1 MKKIF
6 NKYSINC
13 LAHFMFRIFI
23 ISFLFFQNINFLQFK
38 INWKLY
44 LLIIFFWLSVE
55 IFLKDK
61 VKNSL
66 YFETFLFVG
75 LLKFAFVLINTNYQ
89 EFAFLSPPDSK
100 VYESLANNLF
110 RCGQYSDS
118 LDQFCNGDIYYKRGP
133 TYAIFLSLFSL
144 GGNLHIGFTIFVQI
158 ILCSLTF
165 LMVLKMIRSNHEN
178 FTIQIV
184 FILICLNPLPWTFS
198 RLILMET
205 LGSFLIIFSIYL
217 YDKKG
222 LNSKINSLWLSNIIL
237 ALFLNIQYFIA
248 IGLIYLKNF
257 LFRKNKLKFL
267 FINALLISISIF
279 FWGYR
284 NSASVGAWDFNPA
297 SGCYLEKNII
307 EATEARK
314 LNLSIYEIREQGI
327 TYELL
332 EEMDIPNQNASRDV
346 CKKFIELLPNYYL
359 TNFETILVNYKFF
372 LSKFFSPELACQYE
386 DILCEKGYWFWVI
399 GTITKLG
406 FFISLILILF
416 QRNYSFIYN
425 VAVYLAVL
433 FLITVLVTID
443 APRMRSIFEPLVYL
457 VIGHGLNY
465 FYVFLTRYKNKIKK
479 NNY

>member
-1 MKKIF
+1 MIDLI
-6 NKYSINC
+6 NKYNFT
-13 LAHFMFRIFI
+13 LLTFRILI
-23 ISFLFFQNINFLQFK
+23 LTFLFFQNINFLQFK

-44 LLIIFFWLSVE
+44 LLIVLFWLSLE

-75 LLKFAFVLINTNYQ
+75 LLKFSFVLINTNYQ

-110 RCGQYSDS
+110 RCGQYSNS

-144 GGNLHIGFTIFVQI
+144 GGNLHIGFTILIQI
-158 ILCSLTF
+158 ILCSLTYF
-165 LMVLKMIRSNHEN
+165 MVLKMIKSNRKN
-178 FTIQIV
+178 FTIQVV

-198 RLILMET
+198 RLALSET

-217 YDKKG
+217 VDNKG
-222 LNSKINSLWLSNIIL
+222 LNTKLNSLWLTNIIL

-257 LFRKNKLKFL
+257 LYRSNKLKFL
-267 FINALLISISIF
+267 FINVLIISMSIF

-284 NSASVGAWDFNPA
+284 NSTSVGTWDFSPV
-297 SGCYLEKNII
+297 SGCSLEKNII
-307 EATEARK
+307 EATEAKK

-327 TYELL
+327 TYKLL
-332 EEMDIPNQNASRDV
+332 KNVNIQNQDNSPNV
-346 CKKFIELLPNYYL
+346 CKKFLELLPNYYL
-359 TNFETILVNYKFF
+359 TNFEMILDNYKFF
-372 LSKFFSPELACQYE
+372 LSKFFSPEQACQYE

-399 GTITKLG
+399 GTLTKFG
-406 FFISLILILF
+406 FGLSLILVLL
-416 QRNYSFIYN
+416 QRNYSVIYN
-425 VAVYLAVL
+425 IAVYLTVL
-433 FLITVLVTID
+433 LLITVLVTID
-443 APRMRSIFEPLVYL
+443 TPRMRSVFEPLVYL
-457 VIGHGLNY
+457 VIGHDLNY
-465 FYVFLTRYKNKIKK
+465 FCVLLKNIKIISRRIIKDLF
-479 NNY
+479 